1 VLRVDLR
8 RDEDALLSSL
18 LLRLPHEQI
27 VFSFHAGHASPCQIE
42 PPRREVDGKAG
53 SGGGGSSKANG
64 RNGSHQQNLD
74 IYHEPCY
81 RLVNTLAHLS
91 EEARSQW
98 GVVFGDGV
106 LMNPLCISDSVFGLS
121 GPQVHL
127 YLYIHIYINVYI
139 CYTDGVGGRYTR
151 HVHAQRLSR

>member
-1 VLRVDLR
+1 MDHR
-8 RDEDALLSSL
+8 RDDDALLSSL

-42 PPRREVDGKAG
+42 PPRRDDGKPR
-53 SGGGGSSKANG
+53 ANG
-64 RNGSHQQNLD
+64 RSTQNLD

-91 EEARSQW
+91 DEARSQW

-121 GPQVHL
+121 GPQVRPPSPL
-127 YLYIHIYINVYI
+127 
-139 CYTDGVGGRYTR
+139 
-151 HVHAQRLSR
+151 